1 MDTSRFSFYHLT
13 KREARE
19 LASSRASLFVRGCVE
34 SDIIEQKKKGKYGG
48 GGDMNR
54 LSYPSDLTEKEWA
67 ILEPLIP
74 PAKPGG
80 HPRTT
85 DMREVINAI
94 LYLDRT
100 GSQWRALPHEFPPWS
115 TVWSYFRTWRTNGTW
130 KRMHTALREQVRV
143 KQGRQPT
150 PSAAIIDSQS
160 VKTTQ
165 KGGLAATM
173 GAKRSKA
180 ASATCWSIPMG

>member
-1 MDTSRFSFYHLT
+1 M
-13 KREARE
+13 KRR
-19 LASSRASLFVRGCVE
+19 
-34 SDIIEQKKKGKYGG
+34 
-48 GGDMNR
+48 
-54 LSYPSDLTEKEWA
+54 SYPSDVTENEWR

-85 DMREVINAI
+85 NMREVLNAI

-115 TVWSYFRTWRTNGTW
+115 TVWSYFRAWRNTGIW
-130 KRMHTALREQVRV
+130 KRMHTALREWVRL
-143 KQGRQPT
+143 KQGRKPT

-160 VKTTQ
+160 VRRHKRE
-165 KGGLAATM
+165 GFVATM
-173 GAKRSKA
+173 EGKKSKA
-180 ASATCWSIPMG
+180 ASATCWSIRMG

>member
-1 MDTSRFSFYHLT
+1 MTLISFYLT
-13 KREARE
+13 SQMALCLQSLPKLYKVE
-19 LASSRASLFVRGCVE
+19 LRGCVE

-100 GSQWRALPHEFPPWS
+100 G
-115 TVWSYFRTWRTNGTW
+115 
-130 KRMHTALREQVRV
+130 REC
-143 KQGRQPT
+143 
-150 PSAAIIDSQS
+150 AC
-160 VKTTQ
+160 
-165 KGGLAATM
+165 LAA
-173 GAKRSKA
+173 
-180 ASATCWSIPMG
+180 

>member
-1 MDTSRFSFYHLT
+1 M
-13 KREARE
+13 
-19 LASSRASLFVRGCVE
+19 E

-100 GSQWRALPHEFPPWS
+100 G
-115 TVWSYFRTWRTNGTW
+115 
-130 KRMHTALREQVRV
+130 REC
-143 KQGRQPT
+143 
-150 PSAAIIDSQS
+150 AC
-160 VKTTQ
+160 
-165 KGGLAATM
+165 LAA
-173 GAKRSKA
+173 
-180 ASATCWSIPMG
+180 

>member
-1 MDTSRFSFYHLT
+1 MQR
-13 KREARE
+13 R
-19 LASSRASLFVRGCVE
+19 
-34 SDIIEQKKKGKYGG
+34 
-48 GGDMNR
+48 
-54 LSYPSDLTEKEWA
+54 SYPSDVSDNEWR

-85 DMREVINAI
+85 EMREVINAI
-94 LYLDRT
+94 LYLDRS

-115 TVWSYFRTWRTNGTW
+115 TVWSYFRIWRNTGIW
-130 KRMHTALREQVRV
+130 KRMHTALRQWVRL

-165 KGGLAATM
+165 HSLLRTHNGNAQRPVGGQHLIGD
-173 GAKRSKA
+173 GALGHKVRQIAERSDDVGCSHA
-180 ASATCWSIPMG
+180 